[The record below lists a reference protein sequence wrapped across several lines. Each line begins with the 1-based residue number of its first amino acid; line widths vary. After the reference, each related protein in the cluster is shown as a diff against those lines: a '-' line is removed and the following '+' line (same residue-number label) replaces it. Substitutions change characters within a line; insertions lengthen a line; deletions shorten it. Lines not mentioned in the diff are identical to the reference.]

1 MKNPLFNL
9 LLKQHNWGQCKRQW
23 DEDKCLGLCDVCL
36 FTTMCPGIG
45 MASKIIAT
53 PQLLVEGQCG
63 HPAFVIQGSFCSPL
77 LAFTLPFLPS
87 FPRYTSRY
95 SVADCY
101 ISVCWACLSVT
112 EGWEK
117 WQGENKCL
125 PFLFLLKFSSN
136 KLAASENYL
145 IPRSLGEI
153 DIVNMSTREFC
164 ILPTRVLKPES
175 VSSRLSCPE
184 PH

>member
-1 MKNPLFNL
+1 MRWRQVSWFVWRLFV
-9 LLKQHNWGQCKRQW
+9 HHHVARHWHGQQNHRYSPATCGRTVRSPSF
-23 DEDKCLGLCDVCL
+23 CDS
-36 FTTMCPGIG
+36 G
-45 MASKIIAT
+45 
-53 PQLLVEGQCG
+53 QLL
-63 HPAFVIQGSFCSPL
+63 FSPPCFY
-77 LAFTLPFLPS
+77 FTLSSL
-87 FPRYTSRY
+87 FPPHTSRY

-101 ISVCWACLSVT
+101 VSVCWSRLSVT

-136 KLAASENYL
+136 KLAAFENYL

-164 ILPTRVLKPES
+164 ILRTRVLKPES
-175 VSSRLSCPE
+175 VSSRLSCHE